1 MTTTRAQCRDERRE
15 THGPRQPVRPP
26 AAAHRAEGTGR
37 TPVPARPERQLP
49 SEEGAFAST
58 ELRRVFGAFPTGVT
72 AIAALVDGAPVGL
85 AANSFT
91 TVSLDPPL
99 LSVCVAHT
107 STTWPALSDRT
118 RIGVTVLGADQ
129 ERDCAQLAARGADRF
144 AGLDW
149 HATADGAVLL
159 DRGSAWFD
167 CSIEQHIR
175 AGDHDIVL
183 LRVHALD
190 ADHDAP
196 PLVFHAS
203 RFRRLEEAAG
213 RAEAPAG
220 ATPPAGPA
228 PQAHP
233 GHPARPLPSDR
244 ADHPDRAALSAL
256 PVEAK
261 EPK

>member
-15 THGPRQPVRPP
+15 AHVPRQPVRPP
-26 AAAHRAEGTGR
+26 APAHRNESGGGR
-37 TPVPARPERQLP
+37 APVPARPERRLP

-72 AIAALVDGAPVGL
+72 AIAALVDGVPVGL

-107 STTWPALSDRT
+107 STTWPALSDRD

-129 ERDCAQLAARGADRF
+129 ERDCAQLAARGTDRF

-159 DRGSAWFD
+159 DHGSAWFD
-167 CSIEQHIR
+167 CSIEQIIR

-190 ADHDAP
+190 ADHGAP

-203 RFRRLEEAAG
+203 RFRRLEETADRATARPELPARPEHRARPDRQG
-213 RAEAPAG
+213 RPD
-220 ATPPAGPA
+220 
-228 PQAHP
+228 
-233 GHPARPLPSDR
+233 HPARP
-244 ADHPDRAALSAL
+244 
-256 PVEAK
+256 VEAQ
-261 EPK
+261 EPS